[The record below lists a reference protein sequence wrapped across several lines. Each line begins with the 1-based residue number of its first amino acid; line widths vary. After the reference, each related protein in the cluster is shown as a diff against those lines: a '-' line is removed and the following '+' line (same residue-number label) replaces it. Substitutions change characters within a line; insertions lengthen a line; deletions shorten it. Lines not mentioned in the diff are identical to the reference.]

1 MVISPVVAAAPGVS
15 FFTPAQNPPAG
26 AALVPQPD
34 GKQIPS
40 LFQPIT
46 IRGVTFQ
53 NRIFLSPLCQ
63 YSYEGGM
70 ATPWHIAHL
79 GGILTRG
86 PGLTFVEAAAVVP
99 EGRITPNDLGIWSDD
114 HIAPITA
121 IVEFAHSQSQKIA
134 IQLSH
139 AGRKS
144 STTAP
149 WIEETNLAT
158 VEMGGWPDDVVAAS
172 PIAFADSYATPREL
186 SREDLK
192 GLVESHKQAA
202 LRAVKAGFDVVEI
215 HCAHGY
221 LLCGFLSPTSNKR
234 TDEYG
239 GSFEN
244 RIRFPLEVV
253 DAVRSVIPE
262 WMPLFFRISATECLE
277 KSLPDIHSWRSEDTV
292 RFAPILA
299 QHGVDLLD
307 VSAGGNNIKQT
318 FTSGPAYQAHLAHDV
333 KKSNP
338 GLLVSAVGRI
348 NDGHTAQNVLDGGQ
362 ADIVFVGRMFT
373 KDPGLVWTFAD
384 ELGVT
389 IKVAHQVWGLDRL
402 KRKRVIH
409 QTV

>member
-1 MVISPVVAAAPGVS
+1 MAISSMVVPAPGVS

-26 AALVPQPD
+26 TALVLQSD

-63 YSYEGGM
+63 YSCEGGM
-70 ATPWHIAHL
+70 ATPWHIGHL
-79 GGILTRG
+79 GGISTRG
-86 PGLTFVEAAAVVP
+86 PGLTFVEATAVVP

-114 HIAPITA
+114 HIAPLAA
-121 IVEFAHSQSQKIA
+121 IVEFAHSQNQKIA
-134 IQLSH
+134 IQIAH
-139 AGRKS
+139 AGRKA
-144 STTAP
+144 STNAP
-149 WIEETNLAT
+149 WIEDVNLAG
-158 VEMGGWPDDVVAAS
+158 VEMGGWPDEVVAAS
-172 PIAFADSYATPREL
+172 PIAFGDTYATPREL
-186 SREDLK
+186 SKDDLK
-192 GLVESHKQAA
+192 GLVESFKLAA
-202 LRAVKAGFDVVEI
+202 QRAVKAGFDVVEV
-215 HCAHGY
+215 HSAHGY

-262 WMPLFFRISATECLE
+262 SMPLFFRISGSECLE
-277 KSLPDIHSWRSEDTV
+277 KSLPDVPSWRSEDTV

-307 VSAGGNNIKQT
+307 VSSGGNNIKQT

-333 KKSNP
+333 KKTNP
-338 GLLVSAVGRI
+338 GLLVSAVGCI
-348 NDGHTAQNVLDGGQ
+348 NDGHIAQNVLDRGQ
-362 ADIVFVGRMFT
+362 ADAVFVGRLFAVN
-373 KDPGLVWTFAD
+373 PGLVWAFAD
-384 ELGVT
+384 DLGVT
-389 IKVAHQVWGLDRL
+389 IQVANQVWGLDGL

-409 QTV
+409 QVG

>member
-1 MVISPVVAAAPGVS
+1 MVAASGVT

-26 AALVPQPD
+26 TAVVPQPD
-34 GKQIPS
+34 GKLIPS

-53 NRIFLSPLCQ
+53 NRVFLSPLCQ
-63 YSYEGGM
+63 CSSEKGM
-70 ATPWHIAHL
+70 ATPWHAAHL
-79 GGILTRG
+79 GGIFMRG
-86 PGLTFVEAAAVVP
+86 PGLSVVEVAAVVP

-114 HIAPITA
+114 HIAPLAA
-121 IVEFAHSQSQKIA
+121 IVEFAHSQNQKIA
-134 IQLSH
+134 IQIGH
-139 AGRKS
+139 AGRKAS
-144 STTAP
+144 VNAP
-149 WIEETNLAT
+149 WIEGQNLADED
-158 VEMGGWPDDVVAAS
+158 VGGWPDDVVAAS
-172 PIAFADSYATPREL
+172 PIAFADSYATPKEL
-186 SREDLK
+186 SKEGLE
-192 GLVESHKQAA
+192 GLVESFKLAA
-202 LRAVKAGFDVVEI
+202 QRAVKAGFDVIEV
-215 HCAHGY
+215 HGAHGY

-262 WMPLFFRISATECLE
+262 SMPLFFRISGSECLE
-277 KSLPDIHSWRSEDTV
+277 KSLPDIPSWRSEDTV

-333 KKSNP
+333 KKTNP

-348 NDGHTAQNVLDGGQ
+348 TDGHIAQNVLDGGQ
-362 ADIVFVGRMFT
+362 ADVVFVGRLFT
-373 KDPGLVWTFAD
+373 KNPGLVWSFAD
-384 ELGVT
+384 DLGVT
-389 IKVAHQVWGLDRL
+389 IKVANQIWGLGGL
-402 KRKRVIH
+402 TRKRVIH

>member
-1 MVISPVVAAAPGVS
+1 MAISAAVVAAPSVS
-15 FFTPAQNPPAG
+15 FFTPAQDPPAG
-26 AALVPQPD
+26 TAIVPQPD
-34 GKQIPS
+34 GKPIPS

-63 YSYEGGM
+63 YSCEGGM
-70 ATPWHIAHL
+70 ATPWHTGHL
-79 GGILTRG
+79 GGIFTRG
-86 PGLTFVEAAAVVP
+86 PGLTFVEATAVSP
-99 EGRITPNDLGIWSDD
+99 EGRISPNDLGIWSDD
-114 HIAPITA
+114 HIAPLAA
-121 IVEFAHSQSQKIA
+121 IVEYAHSQNQKVA
-134 IQLSH
+134 IQIGH
-139 AGRKS
+139 AGRKA

-149 WIEETNLAT
+149 WIENQNLAG
-158 VEMGGWPDDVVAAS
+158 VEVGGWPDDVVAAS
-172 PIAFADSYATPREL
+172 PIAFADGYAAPKEL
-186 SREDLK
+186 SKEGLES
-192 GLVESHKQAA
+192 LVESFKLAA
-202 LRAVKAGFDVVEI
+202 HRAVKAGFDVIEI
-215 HCAHGY
+215 HGAHGY

-262 WMPLFFRISATECLE
+262 SMPLFFRISGSECLE
-277 KSLPDIHSWRSEDTV
+277 KSLPDIPSWRSEDTV

-333 KKSNP
+333 KKTNP

-348 NDGHTAQNVLDGGQ
+348 NDGHIAQNVLDAGQ
-362 ADIVFVGRMFT
+362 ADIVFVGRLFT
-373 KDPGLVWTFAD
+373 KNPGLVWSFAD
-384 ELGVT
+384 DLGVS
-389 IKVAHQVWGLDRL
+389 IEVANQVWGLGG
-402 KRKRVIH
+402 KTRKRVIH